1 MINYYNYVKIVTAS
15 RLAKESVH
23 LATVYTVSLFK
34 IEIKKNWS
42 NLEYYSPVG
51 LNMLLNNLSFPSES
65 IVNIIDIF
73 TKKKINVFFHIKFNY
88 LLIFKEFIL
97 L

>member
-1 MINYYNYVKIVTAS
+1 MTYHCLGFTSGRWYDKLLQLCEIVTAS
-15 RLAKESVH
+15 SLPKESVY
-23 LATVYTVSLFK
+23 LAIVHTVFLFK

-51 LNMLLNNLSFPSES
+51 LNMLLLNNLSFPWES

-73 TKKKINVFFHIKFNY
+73 TNKNQCIYFR
-88 LLIFKEFIL
+88 
-97 L
+97 